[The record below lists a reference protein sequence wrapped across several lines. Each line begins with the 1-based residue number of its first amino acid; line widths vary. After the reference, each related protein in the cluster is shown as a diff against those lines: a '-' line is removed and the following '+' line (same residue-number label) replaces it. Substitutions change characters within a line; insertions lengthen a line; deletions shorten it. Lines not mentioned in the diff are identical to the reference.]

1 MCFGSCRVTCD
12 NCKPK
17 FVYCPNCG
25 HKCMLFHKK
34 CKKCGAVLTEEAK
47 ETARE
52 EWRVRAKARHD
63 ADLAKQEVKK
73 VARE

>member
-25 HKCMLFHKK
+25 HKCMLIHKVCKK
-34 CKKCGAVLTEEAK
+34 CKTPLTDEMKEA
-47 ETARE
+47 
-52 EWRVRAKARHD
+52 AKADWARISAARKND
-63 ADLAKQEVKK
+63 PNAKFGPGIPVL
-73 VARE
+73 